1 MYITVLRMSYLMS
14 STYYV
19 TQYFDLSKAPP
30 VKPFFA
36 ILVIICAPSINTSKG
51 CSINVDNPYYVLC

>member
-1 MYITVLRMSYLMS
+1 MSYLMS

-19 TQYFDLSKAPP
+19 TQYLDLSKAPP